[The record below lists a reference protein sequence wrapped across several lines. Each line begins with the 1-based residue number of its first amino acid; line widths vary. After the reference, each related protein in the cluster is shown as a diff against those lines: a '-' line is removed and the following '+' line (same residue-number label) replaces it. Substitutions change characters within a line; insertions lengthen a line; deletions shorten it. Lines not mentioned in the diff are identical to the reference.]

1 MLTLLVQNS
10 KLLIMQEHR
19 NVKIFLLKA
28 IFRIDLKK
36 LLWLK
41 TLCRGHM
48 LLVILYG
55 EEIVATFYE
64 KKKKICKKQVK
75 KSLKLRKSNK
85 MERKECDNFLTAGLI
100 KKA

>member
-1 MLTLLVQNS
+1 
-10 KLLIMQEHR
+10 
-19 NVKIFLLKA
+19 
-28 IFRIDLKK
+28 
-36 LLWLK
+36 
-41 TLCRGHM
+41 M

-55 EEIVATFYE
+55 EEIVEKFKK

>member
-1 MLTLLVQNS
+1 
-10 KLLIMQEHR
+10 
-19 NVKIFLLKA
+19 
-28 IFRIDLKK
+28 
-36 LLWLK
+36 
-41 TLCRGHM
+41 M

-64 KKKKICKKQVK
+64 KKKKKICKKQVK

>member
-64 KKKKICKKQVK
+64 KKKKNMQKTSQKEFKVEKK
-75 KSLKLRKSNK
+75 
-85 MERKECDNFLTAGLI
+85 
-100 KKA
+100 